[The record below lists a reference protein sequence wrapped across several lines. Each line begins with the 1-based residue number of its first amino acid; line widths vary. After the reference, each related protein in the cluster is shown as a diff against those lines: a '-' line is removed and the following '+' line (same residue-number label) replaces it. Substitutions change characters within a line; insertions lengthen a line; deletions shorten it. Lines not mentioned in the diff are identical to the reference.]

1 MELIFQTKDGA
12 QLYAITENDEIVSLH
27 SADAHKIAPALKE
40 DLYSKDSY
48 AAYMA
53 AVLLA
58 TIQRIGIEWIEG

>member
-12 QLYAITENDEIVSLH
+12 QLYAVIKNDEIVSLH
-27 SADAHKIAPALKE
+27 SADAHKIEPALKK

-53 AVLLA
+53 TALLS
-58 TIQRIGIEWIEG
+58 IIKKLGINLIEG